1 MFSRRNLLRL
11 GATALATLPFAPSAG
26 AVSSSRNLVVV
37 FAFGGWDTTTVFDP
51 KPGSDAVDTPAGA
64 WADFGSLDLWRAT
77 DLGAD
82 GRAFLNQHAGR
93 MAVINGVAVNSLVH
107 EAALQ
112 MVLSGEVG
120 DGHPPDVGARIA
132 AALGADRPLPYLTTG
147 SSARPRELAAQAGT
161 VGYSNQLYSLL
172 SPDYAWPAPDGGAAP
187 GFQPDPTVQ
196 AAVDTYLTT
205 AHGTLDR
212 ARTSPGPNTQKLADW
227 AESHARANRIRQH
240 TSAGGL
246 FADPD
251 LFGDLAP
258 WRRAARALSEGFSR
272 AVFVQD
278 EGYWDTHGGN
288 AQQPGLFTS
297 LFRGLGQL
305 LDELDAAGIRDET
318 LVLVVSEMGRSP
330 LLNAQQGKD
339 HWPFTSAMLLGAD
352 VRPSIVRGTD
362 DALVQRPVSLAS
374 GEPDAAGRALTATD
388 VLATTAHLMGVDAA
402 TLYPRGEVIRA
413 IVA

>member
-1 MFSRRNLLRL
+1 MFSRRSLLRMS
-11 GATALATLPFAPSAG
+11 ATALATAPLAPTARAVTSA
-26 AVSSSRNLVVV
+26 RNLVVV
-37 FAFGGWDTTTVFDP
+37 FAFGGWDTTAVFDP
-51 KPGSDAVDTPAGA
+51 KPGADAVDTPAGS
-64 WADFGSLDLWRAT
+64 WADFGALALWRAT

-82 GRAFLNQHAGR
+82 GRAYLNQHAPR
-93 MAVINGVAVNSLVH
+93 MAVVNGVAVNSLVH

-112 MVLSGEVG
+112 IVLSGQVG
-120 DGHPPDVGARIA
+120 DHHPPDVGARIA

-161 VGYSNQLYSLL
+161 VGYSNQLFSLL
-172 SPDYAWPAPDGGAAP
+172 SPDYAWPGPDGGAAP

-196 AAVDTYLTT
+196 AAVDAYLTT

-212 ARTSPGPNTQKLADW
+212 VRTSPGRNAQKLADW
-227 AESHARANRIRQH
+227 MESHERAGRIRQH
-240 TSAGGL
+240 TAAGGL

-251 LFGDLAP
+251 LFADLAP

-288 AQQPGLFTS
+288 AQQPGLFTN

-305 LDELDAAGIRDET
+305 LDELESAGIRDET
-318 LVLVVSEMGRSP
+318 LVLVLSEMGRSP

-339 HWPFTSAMLLGAD
+339 HWPFTSAMLVGAD
-352 VRPSIVRGTD
+352 VRPGVVRGTD
-362 DALVQRPVSLAS
+362 ASLVQRRVSLAS
-374 GEPDAAGRALTATD
+374 GEPDPEGHALTAAD
-388 VLATTAHLMGVDAA
+388 VLATTAHLMGADAA
-402 TLYPRGEVIRA
+402 ALYPEGEVIRA